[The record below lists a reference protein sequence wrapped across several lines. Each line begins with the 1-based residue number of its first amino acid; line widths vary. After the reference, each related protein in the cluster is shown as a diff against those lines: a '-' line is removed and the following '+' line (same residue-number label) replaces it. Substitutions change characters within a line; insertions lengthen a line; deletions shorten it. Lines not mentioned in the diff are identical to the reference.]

1 MDQKFWLECW
11 ESKNLGFNQEKVNAH
26 LVSFFP
32 ELSLPQESSILV
44 PLCGKSIDLTWLLK
58 QGFQV
63 TGIELSSIA
72 IQDFFKEQNIS
83 YTKEKL
89 GAYTSWQ
96 ANNHKLRILEGDFFN
111 ILSLEDSFTGIYDRA
126 SLVALPQSMRQDY
139 YKILKA
145 LKSSIFLITVEYDQ
159 KKVDGPPFSISEKE
173 VVESLKEGFHISMR
187 YSEERESLSPRF
199 LEKGIKDIIQKVYLL
214 KKL

>member
-11 ESKNLGFNQEKVNAH
+11 ESKNLGFNQEKINAH
-26 LVSFFP
+26 LVNFFP

-89 GAYTSWQ
+89 GPYTSWQ

-145 LKSSIFLITVEYDQ
+145 LKASIFLITVEYDQ
-159 KKVDGPPFSISEKE
+159 KKIDGPPFSISEKE
-173 VVESLKEGFHISMR
+173 VVESLKENFHISMR
-187 YSEERESLSPRF
+187 HSEERESLSPRF

>member
-1 MDQKFWLECW
+1 
-11 ESKNLGFNQEKVNAH
+11 
-26 LVSFFP
+26 
-32 ELSLPQESSILV
+32 
-44 PLCGKSIDLTWLLK
+44 
-58 QGFQV
+58 
-63 TGIELSSIA
+63 
-72 IQDFFKEQNIS
+72 
-83 YTKEKL
+83 
-89 GAYTSWQ
+89 WQ